1 MGAYRWEAALSVI
14 SESDTNEQKSYY
26 FSTAEGAKKV
36 INRSMADTQVFG
48 DGVSEWVNWI
58 ALAAEEYKVA
68 AASSL
73 IFCVTI
79 FLYWISWKT
88 MTDEDEMALRLLS
101 PDRKQKKLNKSN
113 NQSAQRFTADKLM
126 VNSKSKD
133 VNKKPVKK
141 EGTQKKDVKTDES
154 NTTNGDEKPT
164 QSEGKIRIKL
174 EQGKTEDKKDKK
186 ATASDVSKNAKVDE
200 KAKETIKVADRKIN
214 KIEDKKDKATASDAS
229 KNAKGVERPIKT
241 EGNNWITVEKGR
253 TSKAVDKVRAT
264 DKTNQARTATKEK
277 QTKPSSEKVVNPP
290 GKNANPPVKNDNPS
304 DDKKPSRESTN
315 AASETKSVKTVIGLN
330 WVKSETKE

>member
-1 MGAYRWEAALSVI
+1 
-14 SESDTNEQKSYY
+14 
-26 FSTAEGAKKV
+26 
-36 INRSMADTQVFG
+36 
-48 DGVSEWVNWI
+48 
-58 ALAAEEYKVA
+58 
-68 AASSL
+68 
-73 IFCVTI
+73 
-79 FLYWISWKT
+79 
-88 MTDEDEMALRLLS
+88 
-101 PDRKQKKLNKSN
+101 
-113 NQSAQRFTADKLM
+113 M

-174 EQGKTEDKKDKK
+174 EQGKTEDRK

-229 KNAKGVERPIKT
+229 KNAKEVEKPIKT

-253 TSKAVDKVRAT
+253 TSKTVDKVRET
-264 DKTNQARTATKEK
+264 DKTNQAQTATKEK
-277 QTKPSSEKVVNPP
+277 KTKPSSEKVVNPP

-304 DDKKPSRESTN
+304 DDKKLSRESTN

-330 WVKSETKE
+330 WIKSETKEPKKKKGARRLQGEEPKADKNRMGGPAE

>member
-1 MGAYRWEAALSVI
+1 
-14 SESDTNEQKSYY
+14 
-26 FSTAEGAKKV
+26 
-36 INRSMADTQVFG
+36 
-48 DGVSEWVNWI
+48 
-58 ALAAEEYKVA
+58 
-68 AASSL
+68 
-73 IFCVTI
+73 
-79 FLYWISWKT
+79 
-88 MTDEDEMALRLLS
+88 
-101 PDRKQKKLNKSN
+101 
-113 NQSAQRFTADKLM
+113 M

-174 EQGKTEDKKDKK
+174 ERGKTEDKKDKK

-229 KNAKGVERPIKT
+229 KNAKGVEKPIKT

-253 TSKAVDKVRAT
+253 TSK
-264 DKTNQARTATKEK
+264 
-277 QTKPSSEKVVNPP
+277 
-290 GKNANPPVKNDNPS
+290 
-304 DDKKPSRESTN
+304 
-315 AASETKSVKTVIGLN
+315 TVEVL
-330 WVKSETKE
+330 VLTFCCRC